1 MSVYASNKRSSEIG
15 EKQIKCELKQR
26 IVERTQ
32 WNKVE
37 CGVSRS
43 MYTDKVWECRGM
55 QSESN

>member
-15 EKQIKCELKQR
+15 ARQIKCELKQR

-37 CGVSRS
+37 CGVLRS
-43 MYTDKVWECRGM
+43 MYMDKV
-55 QSESN
+55 